1 MQELGIHIHEEWRG
15 MTQPVGLVVEPI
27 VLDRFGIFPETNI
40 KVISD
45 LQMRLE
51 VFIESQRKGENIIY
65 SVGNFK
71 EFCKQVLNWEDGDLL
86 PPEQYYSEQKLEEIL
101 VHLEDY
107 GEILKPDWIVPEI
120 NRDDTKR
127 IQIMVQELETGMS
140 FDQIIKNSD
149 DKKIWEAT
157 PQQRFERLLKETGN
171 PVGIIWNG
179 ISLRLVYAPS
189 GESSG
194 HITFPLEPMT
204 SVDGRPMIG
213 ALEMLLGP
221 DRLFEGGTSSLS
233 LRNLMEHS
241 KKEQNEVSERLGR
254 LEKWRWFVVGVATVI
269 GFLFAQLSNISKLFS

>member
-51 VFIESQRKGENIIY
+51 VLIESQRKGENKIY

-86 PPEQYYSEQKLEEIL
+86 PPEQYYSEQKLEEIF

-120 NRDDTKR
+120 NRDNTKK
-127 IQIMVQELETGMS
+127 IQIMVQEL
-140 FDQIIKNSD
+140 
-149 DKKIWEAT
+149 
-157 PQQRFERLLKETGN
+157 
-171 PVGIIWNG
+171 
-179 ISLRLVYAPS
+179 
-189 GESSG
+189 
-194 HITFPLEPMT
+194 
-204 SVDGRPMIG
+204 
-213 ALEMLLGP
+213 
-221 DRLFEGGTSSLS
+221 
-233 LRNLMEHS
+233 
-241 KKEQNEVSERLGR
+241 
-254 LEKWRWFVVGVATVI
+254 
-269 GFLFAQLSNISKLFS
+269 